1 MSLAPILRNSFVWVF
16 FGGARHSLGKY
27 LFIYLFFWGG
37 GAVADVNVEESN
49 SGPQKKVLRPPKGT
63 SAFFWFVRS
72 KKNHLHIDSVH
83 LQTNPKTLQWSFR
96 KMLYKSDICCRSK
109 SPGEAKREGRKN
121 LRVFL
126 ARRMHAQP
134 LDQRGSGSS
143 MFHIENR
150 KSANECS
157 RRLSYSRYCMVKTQD
172 NNWGIQ

>member
-1 MSLAPILRNSFVWVF
+1 MS
-16 FGGARHSLGKY
+16 
-27 LFIYLFFWGG
+27 FFWRRTTLTRKVLVYLSIFLGG

-121 LRVFL
+121 LRILFR
-126 ARRMHAQP
+126 ASENPTQP

-157 RRLSYSRYCMVKTQD
+157 RLICHTAGMVKTQD
-172 NNWGIQ
+172 NNWRIQ